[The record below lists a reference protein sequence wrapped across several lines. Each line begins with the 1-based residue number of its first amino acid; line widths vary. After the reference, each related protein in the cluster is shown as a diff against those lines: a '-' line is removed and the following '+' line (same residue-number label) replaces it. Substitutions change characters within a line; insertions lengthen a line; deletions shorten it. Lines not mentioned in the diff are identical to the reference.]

1 MFHKDNRY
9 FRLGLTL
16 LMVIIVGVL
25 FYVMITHIGEVYGA
39 VKYLIDILSSVIF
52 GAVFAYLMNPIMKGV
67 EKLVQRI
74 FARSNMTE
82 RGLKKL
88 SRGIGVTVS
97 VIVFIGIVYGLIAM
111 VVPRLGESLNE
122 TFSQENLQVYYEKI
136 TTWLNNFV
144 KGTPIENWVRD
155 NDPVKSIQ
163 DWLVKEIDILGTLS
177 VAVNEVYGVAK
188 VIFNMLIGIVV
199 AVYLLISK
207 EKFQAQSK
215 KLVVAMFKPKTANR
229 VLEIARLTNR
239 SFGGFI
245 VGKIIDS
252 LIIGVISYIGM
263 LILGLPYPLICSVF
277 VGITN
282 IIPFFGPL
290 IGIVIGGVLIVLQD
304 PMQALW
310 FVIFELALQQVDGN
324 IIGPRILEGKLG
336 ISDFWILVSIT
347 LFGGL
352 FGFPGMILG
361 VPVFTVIYTLIS
373 QAVNNALRKKQR
385 PVTTEYYYSILTVQ
399 DLDQYD
405 KDFQESTVFQSGDT
419 FSTEYDPDDDIE
431 YDAPEEE

>member
-1 MFHKDNRY
+1 MFRKDNRY

-39 VKYLIDILSSVIF
+39 VKYLIEILSSVIF
-52 GAVFAYLMNPIMKGV
+52 GAVFAYLMNPIMKGT

-111 VVPRLGESLNE
+111 VVPRLVESLNE
-122 TFSQENLQVYYEKI
+122 TFSTENLQIYYEKV
-136 TTWLNNFV
+136 TTWLNNFA
-144 KGTPIENWVRD
+144 KGTPIEDWVRD

-263 LILGLPYPLICSVF
+263 LILGLLP
-277 VGITN
+277 
-282 IIPFFGPL
+282 
-290 IGIVIGGVLIVLQD
+290 
-304 PMQALW
+304 
-310 FVIFELALQQVDGN
+310 
-324 IIGPRILEGKLG
+324 
-336 ISDFWILVSIT
+336 
-347 LFGGL
+347 
-352 FGFPGMILG
+352 
-361 VPVFTVIYTLIS
+361 
-373 QAVNNALRKKQR
+373 
-385 PVTTEYYYSILTVQ
+385 
-399 DLDQYD
+399 
-405 KDFQESTVFQSGDT
+405 T
-419 FSTEYDPDDDIE
+419 FSVENAEKTC
-431 YDAPEEE
+431 